1 MTLQNLLLAF
11 ATFRQRLQPEWY
23 AHVHSHGHATAR
35 VARCFAARCARI
47 ERKSMLDE
55 IEFGAHM
62 HDIGKYLVPKEILFK
77 PDVLD
82 DEERLI
88 MSQHPK
94 HGAEILADLP
104 YITPTVTEVVLH
116 HHEQWDGNG
125 YPQGLAGNSIP
136 LASRIVAIADVY
148 TSLRAHRIYKPAYTR
163 KNASTILRE
172 MAGNELDPDLVHDFL
187 RFIGRRATGEGHASL
202 RLHRP
207 PLGLSA
213 RRFS

>member
-11 ATFRQRLQPEWY
+11 ATFRQTLQPEWY

-47 ERKSMLDE
+47 NDKSMLDE

-62 HDIGKYLVPKEILFK
+62 HDIGKYLVAKEILFK

-82 DEERLI
+82 AEERLI

-104 YITPTVTEVVLH
+104 YTTPTVNKIVLH

-136 LASRIVAIADVY
+136 LAARIVAIADVY
-148 TSLRAHRIYKPAYTR
+148 TALRAHRVYKPAYTR
-163 KNASTILRE
+163 NNASTILRD
-172 MAGNELDPDLVHDFL
+172 MAGNKLDPDLVHDFL
-187 RFIGRRATGEGHASL
+187 RFIGKRAAGERRAPL

-207 PLGLSA
+207 PLGLTA
-213 RRFS
+213 QR

>member
-47 ERKSMLDE
+47 KHKTMLDE

-62 HDIGKYLVPKEILFK
+62 HDIGKYLVAKEILFK

-82 DEERLI
+82 EEERLI
-88 MSQHPK
+88 MSEHPK

-104 YITPTVTEVVLH
+104 YITPTVTKIVLH
-116 HHEQWDGNG
+116 HHERWDGNG
-125 YPQGLAGNSIP
+125 YPEGLTANSIP

-148 TSLRAHRIYKPAYTR
+148 TALRAHRVYKPAYTR
-163 KNASTILRE
+163 NNASTILRE
-172 MAGNELDPDLVHDFL
+172 MAGKELDPDLVHDFL
-187 RFIGRRATGEGHASL
+187 RFIGRRAAGERRASL

-207 PLGLSA
+207 PLGLTA
-213 RRFS
+213 RRLS